1 MFKCYKIIIIIMY
14 MDKLIVYKTEF
25 DKARV
30 GRLMDGGYVIN
41 RLPGNYDILI
51 SGGVGDDISFEKDFL
66 IKYPNIKCLAFDG
79 TSSLDINE
87 NDIDN
92 IELIKKNIGNTNNNL
107 LTNLHNEIEPYNDI
121 FLKLDIEGHEFR
133 VLPTFSKTQMK
144 KFKQIVLEIHT
155 PFDIEK
161 YPEYFKGLSDV
172 KLKHLFEMLEKL
184 NETHTL
190 VHFHGNNG
198 CLMNFVDKIPLPH
211 VFEVTYVRNDIIK
224 KKERNDVP
232 FPTQFDCPNKDDN
245 PEYILD
251 GFPYCCKY

>member
-1 MFKCYKIIIIIMY
+1 
-14 MDKLIVYKTEF
+14 MDSLIVYKTEF
-25 DKARV
+25 DKGRV

-51 SGGVGDDISFEKDFL
+51 SGGIGNDISFEKDFL
-66 IKYPNIKCLAFDG
+66 LKHPGTKCMAFDG

-92 IELIKKNIGNTNNNL
+92 IELIKKNIGNTNNDL

-121 FLKLDIEGHEFR
+121 FFKLDIEGHEFR
-133 VLPTFSKTQMK
+133 VLPTFSNVQMN
-144 KFKQIVLEIHT
+144 KFKQIVLEVHT

-161 YPEYFKGLSDV
+161 YPEYFKGLSDI
-172 KLKHLFEMLEKL
+172 KFKHLFEMLEKI

-198 CLMNFVDKIPLPH
+198 CLMNFVDKLPLPH
-211 VFEVTYVRNDIIK
+211 VFEVTYVRNDFIN
-224 KKERNDVP
+224 KKEKNDIP
-232 FPTQFDCPNKDDN
+232 FPTNLDCPNVSDK
-245 PEYILD
+245 EQYKLD
-251 GFPYCCKY
+251 GFPYCCK

>member
-1 MFKCYKIIIIIMY
+1 ME
-14 MDKLIVYKTEF
+14 KLIVYKTEF
-25 DKARV
+25 NKGRV
-30 GRLMDGGYVIN
+30 GRRSDGGYVIN
-41 RLPGNYDILI
+41 ILPGTYDILI
-51 SGGVGDDISFEKDFL
+51 SGGIGDDISFEKDFL
-66 IKYPNIKCLAFDG
+66 FKYPNTKCMAFDG

-87 NDIDN
+87 NDIHS
-92 IELIKKNIGNTNNNL
+92 IELIKKNIGNTNNRL

-133 VLPTFSKTQMK
+133 VLPTFNNTQMK

-161 YPEYFKGLSDV
+161 YPDYFKGLGDI
-172 KLKHLFEMLEKL
+172 KLKDLFKLLEKL

-198 CLMNFVDKIPLPH
+198 CLMNFVDKIPIPH
-211 VFEVTYVRNDIIK
+211 VFEVTYVRNDMIN
-224 KKERNDVP
+224 KKEKNDTP
-232 FPTQFDCPNKDDN
+232 FPTNLDCPNKDMKPD
-245 PEYILD
+245 YLLD